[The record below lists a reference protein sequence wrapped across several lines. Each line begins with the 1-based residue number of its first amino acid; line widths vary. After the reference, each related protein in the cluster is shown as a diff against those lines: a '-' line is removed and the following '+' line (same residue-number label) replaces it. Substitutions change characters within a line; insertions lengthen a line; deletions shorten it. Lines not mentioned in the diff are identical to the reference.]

1 MDITDQAVARRTLVF
16 RGSAIVVAAAVVAAI
31 AGWFFYGTGAPPRP
45 PEINPTE
52 KVGTGTAPSNNPV
65 TLDEK

>member
-1 MDITDQAVARRTLVF
+1 MNIANSAVARRTLVF

-31 AGWFFYGTGAPPRP
+31 AGWLVYGTGGPPRP
-45 PEINPTE
+45 PETNPTE